1 MAYKDAEK
9 AKQASSDRVRRYRE
23 RQKGDVTPDNVTP
36 FGVTPMET
44 VTPCVTPEMSR
55 EELQEA
61 LQWGIDNGK
70 IRTSPQVAEA
80 IGLTPRYGPQ
90 RLDQWQLLALVN
102 RYCYQQGIY
111 PASTYLGA
119 HDGPEY
125 GVSIIPDG
133 TPAYLPI
140 PKGLRQELPKSR
152 IIERNGFLHLP

>member
-1 MAYKDAEK
+1 MAYKDKEK
-9 AKQASSDRVRRYRE
+9 QRDAVKKAVQRH
-23 RQKGDVTPDNVTP
+23 RQGITEQGITTDAMPKDVIPDNVI
-36 FGVTPMET
+36 
-44 VTPCVTPEMSR
+44 PEMSQ
-55 EELQEA
+55 EELRDA
-61 LQWGIDNGK
+61 LQWGIDTRK
-70 IRTSPQVAEA
+70 IRTSPEVAEA

-90 RLDQWQLLALVN
+90 HLDRWQLLALVN

-140 PKGLRQELPKSR
+140 PKGLREELPKSR
-152 IIERNGFLHLP
+152 VVERGGFLALN

>member
-1 MAYKDAEK
+1 MPFKDK
-9 AKQASSDRVRRYRE
+9 AKQRE
-23 RQKGDVTPDNVTP
+23 AVKKAVQRHREGITPEGITAEESPDNVI
-36 FGVTPMET
+36 
-44 VTPCVTPEMSR
+44 PEMSR